1 MAGFAD
7 LSPESPVFRVYLFW
21 SALLVVK
28 MMTMAFLTG
37 RQRMRKNVFANAEDA
52 KKRDGKVIFDDPDVE
67 RVRRAHLN
75 DLENIL
81 PFLVLC
87 PIYLATGPAVW
98 VATNVIRTFAI
109 ARIAHTV
116 LYLNEVPGVRG
127 LAFIVGVA
135 ATLFMAGSTIMYA
148 C

>member
-1 MAGFAD
+1 MTGLAH
-7 LSPESPVFRVYLFW
+7 LTPESPLFRAYLFW

-28 MMTMAFLTG
+28 TTTMSFLTSRHRRAKG
-37 RQRMRKNVFANAEDA
+37 VCSNPEDA
-52 KKRDGKVIFDDPDVE
+52 KSRGAKIIFDDPDVE
-67 RVRRAHLN
+67 RVRRAHRN

-81 PFLVLC
+81 PFLILC
-87 PIYLATGPAVW
+87 PIYLATGPTVW
-98 VATNVIRTFAI
+98 VATNVIRTFGI

-135 ATLFMAGSTIMYA
+135 DTLFMAGSTIMYA